1 MNRRGW
7 MIGLVLGG
15 TLLTATAEAFT
26 SLPLSV
32 NEMVRRAEK
41 IFVGTCTG
49 VEESVNEYGLS
60 VLTVTF
66 TVQEDLKGEVGRTVT
81 FRQLNPIQ
89 PPPPHP
95 GVGGLRLAIS
105 TFGLPSYNRGEEAVL
120 FLARAGKIGL
130 TAPLGLAQGKMPVSA
145 VTTGEKQVTNTALK
159 TESALH
165 STIPASGTAG
175 EYAQFVTAI
184 RALVQAG
191 K

>member
-1 MNRRGW
+1 MNIRGW

-32 NEMVRRAEK
+32 NEMARRAEK

-66 TVQEDLKGEVGRTVT
+66 TVQETLKGEEGRTVT

-95 GVGGLRLAIS
+95 GVGGLRLAIA
-105 TFGLPSYNRGEEAVL
+105 TFGLPFYNRGEEAVL

-130 TAPLGLAQGKMPVSA
+130 TSPVGITQGKMPVSA
-145 VTTGEKQVTNTALK
+145 AIAGEKQVTNTALK
-159 TESALH
+159 AESLQNSAFP
-165 STIPASGTAG
+165 SPGQAG
-175 EYAQFVTAI
+175 EYTQFVTAV
-184 RALVQAG
+184 RAMVQAG

>member
-15 TLLTATAEAFT
+15 TLLTTAAEAFT

-32 NEMVRRAEK
+32 NEMARRAEK

-66 TVQEDLKGEVGRTVT
+66 TVQETLKGEVGRTVT

-159 TESALH
+159 TESAPH

-175 EYAQFVTAI
+175 EYTQFVTAI
-184 RALVQAG
+184 RAIVQAG